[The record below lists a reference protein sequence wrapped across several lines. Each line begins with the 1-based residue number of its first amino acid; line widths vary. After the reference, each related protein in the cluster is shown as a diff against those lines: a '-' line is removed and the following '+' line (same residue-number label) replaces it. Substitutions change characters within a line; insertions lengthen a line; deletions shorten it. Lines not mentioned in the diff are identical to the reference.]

1 MTWKEMVGMT
11 KKTSRRLFNTISPV
25 YGLFYQA
32 QKKRYGDIIQKFS
45 HEIDLSSVSTVLD
58 VGCGTGAFCSAL
70 HHFGLSVTGVDPAE
84 KMLNIAIKQNTGQP
98 IRFLQTNVLEG
109 LPFQDNQFDIAIAS
123 YVAHGLERDERKRM
137 YTEMSRVAR
146 LYVIIHDYNQKRSWL
161 TSFVEWLEGG
171 DYFHFI
177 RHAETEMNDCVSE
190 MKNCFSQV
198 RVINVDIRAN
208 WYIGHVRD
216 D

>member
-1 MTWKEMVGMT
+1 MVGMT

-84 KMLNIAIKQNTGQP
+84 KMLNIAKKQNADQP

-177 RHAETEMNDCVSE
+177 RHAETEMSDCVSE

>member
-1 MTWKEMVGMT
+1 MVGMT

>member
-1 MTWKEMVGMT
+1 MVGMT
-11 KKTSRRLFNTISPV
+11 KKTSRRLFNMISPV

>member
-1 MTWKEMVGMT
+1 MVGMT

-45 HEIDLSSVSTVLD
+45 HEIDRSSVSTVLD

-70 HHFGLSVTGVDPAE
+70 HHFGLSVPGVDPAE
-84 KMLNIAIKQNTGQP
+84 KVLNIAKKQNADQP

-171 DYFHFI
+171 DYFLFI